1 MAPFRNYD
9 DSDDDSDEGLIT
21 VVSSQVPGP
30 QEVEEFPCQQ
40 CPEFKRP
47 VFKSHAELVKHKI
60 QAEHQYCKK
69 CDQEFVDRDGLE
81 IHILRSNR
89 HITCFVCVKEFRSES
104 GLQFHT
110 QQAHQTS
117 AGGICPQCHENF
129 NTQAGLLQ
137 HIEGNLCPGGL
148 RRTDIY
154 EVIED
159 HQQQTNEEL
168 RNRSA
173 NGTQQGTEGSTPTK
187 SENPAIELV
196 NSFSHFKILDQRSE
210 SSARPE
216 GEVIEVDAAWWD
228 KVRRHFKCPFRNCG
242 KKFVH
247 SEPFRQHLNSDAHS
261 AKIFNCPGC
270 KKRFT
275 SSSAMLQHIESG
287 MCRIVQ
293 MPDYDRVKGGLTV
306 PVDQSRISQ
315 SLATM
320 SHRSET
326 LSTIGAPS
334 DTGDTSSTVDART
347 ANEISSMR
355 GTRPTAAYNA
365 ISERFPAGRPKP
377 GRVATIKGPP
387 STAGGFD
394 PLSTVG
400 ARSEKLGTAGTN
412 QNQFAEGQLQ
422 QLRHAWTDPQR
433 EDESGDLA
441 QAKSSKGK
449 GKEKAKYSTSNTSD
463 AISRRNA
470 AENRKPGDGVK
481 YSFGNDS
488 DEEGTMSTVI

>member
-21 VVSSQVPGP
+21 VVSAQVPGP
-30 QEVEEFPCQQ
+30 QEEEEYPCQQ
-40 CPEFKRP
+40 CPENRRP
-47 VFKSHAELVKHKI
+47 VFRSHAELVKHKI

-69 CDQEFVDRDGLE
+69 CDQEFADRDDLE

-148 RRTDIY
+148 RRSDIY
-154 EVIED
+154 EAIED

-168 RNRSA
+168 RNRST
-173 NGTQQGTEGSTPTK
+173 NTTQKDTEEPTPTQ

-196 NSFSHFKILDQRSE
+196 NSFSHFKILDQRATGST
-210 SSARPE
+210 RPE
-216 GEVIEVDAAWWD
+216 GEIIDVDPKWWD
-228 KVRRHFKCPFRNCG
+228 KERRHYVCPYRSCRRKFKY
-242 KKFVH
+242 

-261 AKIFNCPGC
+261 DKIFNCPGC

-275 SSSAMLQHIESG
+275 SSSAMLQHIESR

-293 MPDYDRVKGGLTV
+293 MPDYDRVRGGLTV
-306 PVDQSRISQ
+306 PVDQSRLSH

-326 LSTIGAPS
+326 LSTVGVLS
-334 DTGDTSSTVDART
+334 DTGDNSSTVGART
-347 ANEISSMR
+347 ATGMLNTV
-355 GTRPTAAYNA
+355 GARPTAAYNA
-365 ISERFPAGRPKP
+365 MSGRFPAGRPKP
-377 GRVATIKGPP
+377 ERGGNFKEPP
-387 STAGGFD
+387 STAGGSD
-394 PLSTVG
+394 HLTTVGTRSERLSTV
-400 ARSEKLGTAGTN
+400 GTN

-422 QLRHAWTDPQR
+422 QLKHAWAEPSR
-433 EDESGDLA
+433 EGGEGGELA
-441 QAKSSKGK
+441 QNKGSKGK
-449 GKEKAKYSTSNTSD
+449 GEAKHNPSD
-463 AISRRNA
+463 ASNAITRRNA
-470 AENRKPGDGVK
+470 AENRKPKDGVK